1 MEGVLTHEGLLD
13 GYIRSGDDQFYIE
26 PAHRYFSNAS
36 DQFHSIIYRLSDVPF
51 PSFPCKN
58 RLHKSLFNNKTG
70 FPSNEKSF
78 PPHSYTYGGVIHSP
92 GSEQNRFRRST
103 NEISSESSSSYSER
117 YRHFSSI
124 KSNHASTRPRDYYWK
139 EMDALY
145 YNSEAYGVRA
155 VQRTHWPGDTEQSHL
170 VVDSRKSTC
179 MLYLQ
184 ADHLFYNRMGSE
196 EACIE
201 TMIRHVQKVNSIYR
215 VTDFDQ
221 DGRSDNI
228 SFLIKRIKVHTSDA
242 LKDADYRFPSN
253 YGVERFLELFSEED
267 YDAFC
272 LAYMFTYRDFEG
284 GTLGLA
290 WTGDLKN
297 AGGVCEKNGVSQ
309 NSILKVVY

>member
-1 MEGVLTHEGLLD
+1 MLTCSFFLQFISDDDDSEVEGVLTADGLLD
-13 GYIRSGDDQFYIE
+13 GSIRTKDDHFYIE
-26 PAHRYFSNAS
+26 PADRYFAS
-36 DQFHSIIYRLSDVPF
+36 DNGTANAFHSIVYRLSDVPF
-51 PSFPCKN
+51 PPVRCTSDHEHSHSIHN
-58 RLHKSLFNNKTG
+58 QSSVLH
-70 FPSNEKSF
+70 
-78 PPHSYTYGGVIHSP
+78 
-92 GSEQNRFRRST
+92 NRFRRSAADHLPT
-103 NEISSESSSSYSER
+103 SRLWTSR
-117 YRHFSSI
+117 
-124 KSNHASTRPRDYYWK
+124 APPYWK
-139 EMDALY
+139 DADALHY
-145 YNSEAYGVRA
+145 QSEAYGVRA
-155 VQRTHWPGDTEQSHL
+155 VQRTHWPGDTEPGL
-170 VVDSRKSTC
+170 PAIDSRKSTC

-201 TMIRHVQKVNSIYR
+201 TMIRHVQKVNAIYR

-297 AGGVCEKNGVSQ
+297 AGGVCEKNGVCIH
-309 NSILKVVY
+309 NETKMD